1 MSHVDPASGR
11 IIANFE
17 ENRKKLEKAIDKA
30 CDPSLVDT
38 NWSVNMEIIDMVSTT
53 SYLSAF
59 AIAAIRRKLKTK
71 EPKIEM
77 FALILLEGIIKNVAA
92 SHGSV
97 AAPSFMRYLVKV
109 GLDTRKRKKRGVM
122 KNIGKK

>member
-1 MSHVDPASGR
+1 MSHVDPSSGR

-17 ENRKKLEKAIDKA
+17 QNRKKLEKAIDKA

-38 NWSVNMEIIDMVSTT
+38 NWAVNMEIVDMVNAT

-71 EPKIEM
+71 IPKIEM
-77 FALILLEGIIKNVAA
+77 LALTLLEGMIKNVPA

-97 AAPSFMRYLVKV
+97 ATPTFMKYLVKV
-109 GLDTRKRKKRGVM
+109 GLDTRKRKKKGVM
-122 KNIGKK
+122 KNLGKK